1 MFCTIACE
9 EQIHT
14 RGNIPHLTDIS
25 KIKKGIHEKADIENI
40 LGTPSAI
47 ATFQNETWY
56 YVGGHV
62 KSMSFFKPKFLDR
75 KVLVI
80 KFDKVGKVKS
90 VSAKRPPKKTSF
102 DLVQRE
108 TPTKGKKLTFI
119 QQLIGNVGR
128 FSTPKNDSE

>member
-119 QQLIGNVGR
+119 QQFISNVGR